1 VHLVAH
7 QASVSLSRAELSIE
21 RRTSRRAPSIPSRAK
36 HPIPPNITFLAVYLV
51 MRRAFRTG
59 LIILFYPH
67 VSMMH
72 VIISRCF
79 AARFGHVVNCVPSST
94 AVAKALATAEAGLA
108 LPPLG

>member
-1 VHLVAH
+1 
-7 QASVSLSRAELSIE
+7 
-21 RRTSRRAPSIPSRAK
+21 
-36 HPIPPNITFLAVYLV
+36 

-79 AARFGHVVNCVPSST
+79 AARFGHVVNCALKHRGRQGASYSGGRLGIAAAGVKVGWG
-94 AVAKALATAEAGLA
+94 AVTFNYT
-108 LPPLG
+108 LPGPANPKRRLN